1 MNNVIKSPFTSMGSE
16 WVGKRHQDVKRKPQC
31 SADFSAKGIPN
42 VSGPYLIAVINTM
55 QRAEA
60 KCQVHKPAGEQQEH
74 EPLGPA
80 LWCPGE
86 HTCSSFSQAP
96 QLEYSLMYSVSQQS
110 NSRDIFVW
118 RVLYPSSSLSAFKC
132 QHVPYRTAGA
142 GIK

>member
-60 KCQVHKPAGEQQEH
+60 KCQVHKPAGEQQEQ

-86 HTCSSFSQAP
+86 HTCSSFSP
-96 QLEYSLMYSVSQQS
+96 GT
-110 NSRDIFVW
+110 
-118 RVLYPSSSLSAFKC
+118 
-132 QHVPYRTAGA
+132 TAGVLFDVFRKSA
-142 GIK
+142 EQQQGYICLKSPVSKLFSECF